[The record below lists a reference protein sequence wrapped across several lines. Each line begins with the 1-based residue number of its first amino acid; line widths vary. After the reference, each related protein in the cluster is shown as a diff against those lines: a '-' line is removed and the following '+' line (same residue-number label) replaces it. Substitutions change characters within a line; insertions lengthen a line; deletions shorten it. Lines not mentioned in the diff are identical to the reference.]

1 MSKTRLTPQQ
11 VIEIANKHSQEADR
25 ITTEQRTLANN
36 INTLTS
42 INSGA
47 MIQKLITVHQEWDSK
62 TKEIV
67 STLNEMATTLSRAAN
82 TLQSTDE
89 AGSF

>member
-1 MSKTRLTPQQ
+1 MSKTRLTPTQ

-25 ITTEQRTLANN
+25 ITTEQTTLQNN

-67 STLNEMATTLSRAAN
+67 STLNEMAQTLSRAAH
-82 TLQSTDE
+82 TLQTTDE
-89 AGSF
+89 SASY

>member
-11 VIEIANKHSQEADR
+11 VIEIANKHQQEADR
-25 ITTEQRTLANN
+25 ITQEQSTLRSNVA
-36 INTLTS
+36 TLTS

-47 MIQKLITVHQEWDSK
+47 MIQKLITVHQEWDAK

-67 STLNEMATTLSRAAN
+67 STLNEMATTLNRAAH
-82 TLQSTDE
+82 TLQAQDE

>member
-11 VIEIANKHSQEADR
+11 VIEIANKHTQEADR
-25 ITTEQRTLANN
+25 ITSEQSTLRSNVA
-36 INTLTS
+36 TLTS

-47 MIQKLITVHQEWDSK
+47 MIQKLITVHEEWDSK

-67 STLNEMATTLSRAAN
+67 TTLNEMATTLNRAAN

>member
-25 ITTEQRTLANN
+25 ITTEQQTLQSN

-47 MIQKLITVHQEWDSK
+47 MIQKLITVHQEWDAK

>member
-25 ITTEQRTLANN
+25 ITSEQQQLRSNVA
-36 INTLTS
+36 TLTS

-47 MIQKLITVHQEWDSK
+47 MIQKLITVHQEWDTK
-62 TKEIV
+62 TSEIV
-67 STLNEMATTLSRAAN
+67 TTLGEMATTLNRAAN
-82 TLQSTDE
+82 TLQAQDE
-89 AGSF
+89 AGTF

>member
-25 ITTEQRTLANN
+25 ITTEQQQLANN
-36 INTLTS
+36 VATLTS

-67 STLNEMATTLSRAAN
+67 STLNEMATTLNRAAN
-82 TLQSTDE
+82 TLQTTDE
-89 AGSF
+89 SGSF

>member
-1 MSKTRLTPQQ
+1 MAKTRLTPTQ
-11 VIEIANKHSQEADR
+11 VIEIANKHTQEAER
-25 ITTEQRTLANN
+25 ITSEQSRLRSN
-36 INTLTS
+36 IATLTS

-47 MIQKLITVHQEWDSK
+47 MIQKLITVHDEWDSK
-62 TKEIV
+62 TNEIV
-67 STLNEMATTLSRAAN
+67 STLREMATTLSRAAN

>member
-11 VIEIANKHSQEADR
+11 VIEIANKHSQEAER
-25 ITTEQRTLANN
+25 ITSEQRTLQNN

-47 MIQKLITVHQEWDSK
+47 MIQKLITVHQEWDAK

>member
-1 MSKTRLTPQQ
+1 MSKTRLTPSQ
-11 VIEIANKHSQEADR
+11 VIEIANKHKQEADR
-25 ITTEQRTLANN
+25 ITSEQSQLRSNVA
-36 INTLTS
+36 TLTS

-67 STLNEMATTLSRAAN
+67 STLEEMATTLNRAAN
-82 TLQSTDE
+82 TLQQTDE
-89 AGSF
+89 SASY